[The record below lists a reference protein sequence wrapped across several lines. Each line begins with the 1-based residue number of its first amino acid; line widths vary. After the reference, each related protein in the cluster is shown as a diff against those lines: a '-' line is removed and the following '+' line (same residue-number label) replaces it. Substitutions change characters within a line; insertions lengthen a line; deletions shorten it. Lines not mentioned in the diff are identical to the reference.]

1 MLLYLI
7 RHAEAVERGSPG
19 AGRDFDRALTPQGN
33 AQTRALAEAFARL
46 KLPVD
51 EVVSSPLVRAYQT
64 ATGLL
69 DVWRPG
75 ARPVTHDALSP
86 ERLKPAK
93 LSEFLADV
101 PGDAVAVIGH
111 MPDLGAY
118 AEWLLGA
125 PEGTI
130 QLAKAAAAC
139 VEFKGDP
146 AKAGG
151 KLHWLVTPSFLS
163 VE

>member
-1 MLLYLI
+1 MRLYLI
-7 RHAEAVERGSPG
+7 RHAEAVGRGSPG
-19 AGRDFDRALTPQGN
+19 AGREFDRALTAHGH

-46 KLPVD
+46 KLTVD

-75 ARPVTHDALSP
+75 ARPVTHDALAP
-86 ERLKPAK
+86 DRLKPGK
-93 LSEFLADV
+93 LSEFLAER
-101 PGDAVAVIGH
+101 GSAVAAVGH

-125 PEGTI
+125 PADSI

-139 VEFKGDP
+139 IEFKSDP
-146 AKAGG
+146 AKGEG
-151 KLHWLVTPSFLS
+151 KLLWLVPPDFL
-163 VE
+163 

>member
-19 AGRDFDRALTPQGN
+19 AGRDFDRALTPHGH
-33 AQTRALAEAFARL
+33 AQTRALADAFARL
-46 KLPVD
+46 KLTVD

-64 ATGLL
+64 GAGLL

-93 LSEFLADV
+93 LSEFLAGV
-101 PGDAVAVIGH
+101 PGDAVAVVGH

-125 PEGTI
+125 PSGAI

-139 VEFKGDP
+139 IEFKGDP
-146 AKAGG
+146 IKAGG
-151 KLHWLVTPSFLS
+151 KLHWLIPPEWVM
-163 VE
+163 